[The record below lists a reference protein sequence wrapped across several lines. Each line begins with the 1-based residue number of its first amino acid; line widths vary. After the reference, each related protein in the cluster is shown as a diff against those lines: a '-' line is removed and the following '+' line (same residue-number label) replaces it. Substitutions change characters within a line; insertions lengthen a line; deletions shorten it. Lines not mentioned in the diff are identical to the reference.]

1 MNVSAIDPTTA
12 ALTQSAAATSTPATK
27 SAPPASA
34 PALAPAA
41 APAAAPQPSVAALS
55 TPAATATISGVPAT
69 VKPEDRALY
78 MQILKSVGGNVNA
91 ALAALAA
98 IDAKEAAG

>member
-1 MNVSAIDPTTA
+1 MNVSAIDPTTTGLTVATA
-12 ALTQSAAATSTPATK
+12 AVNRPAKKVGQPPAAPATE
-27 SAPPASA
+27 PAK
-34 PALAPAA
+34 
-41 APAAAPQPSVAALS
+41 AAAPQPAVAALS
-55 TPAATATISGVPAT
+55 TPAAAVTVTGVPAT

-98 IDAKEAAG
+98 AEAKEASS